1 MPSVDPARLAREI
14 DRMLEQTPDPSSRA
28 REAADLLERYAERAR
43 RKPGRPE
50 DTLHTPRHVIT
61 ALARS
66 LTAETSDPDEGLAL
80 ASALWAIPLR
90 ETRLLAADLL
100 GVWGGV
106 EVADW
111 AEERAAETADLRI
124 LEKVARHGL
133 AAWRNGDRGE
143 AFRRAGGWLTAPST
157 RVRELGLLLL
167 LSIVEAGESDDLR
180 RVINL
185 LGASPETGSGP
196 ERKTFARLLISLVRR
211 SPREAAR
218 FLLDGVRRGNPA
230 VSQIARQALPLL
242 PARQQQT
249 LEDALAHGEPSGI
262 MPTS

>member
-14 DRMLEQTPDPSSRA
+14 DRRLEQTPDPSSRA

-61 ALARS
+61 ALARP
-66 LTAETSDPDEGLAL
+66 LTAATSDP
-80 ASALWAIPLR
+80 
-90 ETRLLAADLL
+90 L

-196 ERKTFARLLISLVRR
+196 GREKLARLPLSLARR
-211 SPREAAR
+211 
-218 FLLDGVRRGNPA
+218 
-230 VSQIARQALPLL
+230 
-242 PARQQQT
+242 
-249 LEDALAHGEPSGI
+249 
-262 MPTS
+262 